1 MDTAQAKKIAM
12 RVSFVSIAGNIVLSA
27 GKLIAGVLGH
37 SSAMISDAVHSA
49 SDVLSTIV
57 VMVGINISSKKEDNS
72 HQYGHERMECIA
84 AFILAG
90 LLFATGLGIGFSG
103 IEKIMHGGDLQAP
116 GLLPLIAA
124 VVSIIIKEA
133 MYWYTV
139 LAAKKINSA
148 SLKADAWHHRS
159 DALSSVGSFVGIL
172 GARMGFPIL
181 DPIAS
186 VLICLMIIKVSYDIV
201 RDAIDK
207 LVDKSCDDETI
218 RRMQT
223 VIMEQ
228 EGVMGVDL
236 LKTRLFGAKIY
247 VDVEICADG
256 NQTLIKAH
264 EIAENV
270 HQALEHGFPDVKHCM
285 VHVNPKQDEPD
296 AAPKQ
301 QNKG

>member
-1 MDTAQAKKIAM
+1 MDTAQSKKIAM
-12 RVSFVSIAGNIVLSA
+12 RVSFVSIAGNIVLST
-27 GKLIAGVLGH
+27 GKLIAGIFGN

-49 SDVLSTIV
+49 SDVLSTVV

-103 IEKIMHGGDLQAP
+103 IEKIMHGSDLQAP

-124 VVSIIIKEA
+124 VVSIVVKEA

-159 DALSSVGSFVGIL
+159 DALSSVGSFIGIL
-172 GARMGFPIL
+172 GARLGFPIL

-228 EGVMGVDL
+228 EGVMGIDL
-236 LKTRLFGAKIY
+236 LKTRLFGSKIY

-256 NQTLIKAH
+256 NLTLIKAH
-264 EIAENV
+264 QIAESV
-270 HQALEHGFPDVKHCM
+270 HEALERDFPEVKHCM
-285 VHVNPKQDEPD
+285 VHVNPLQKEPD
-296 AAPKQ
+296 ERTEV
-301 QNKG
+301 

>member
-103 IEKIMHGGDLQAP
+103 VEKIMHGGDLQAP

-228 EGVMGVDL
+228 DGVMGVDL

-285 VHVNPKQDEPD
+285 VHVNPKQNMPELP
-296 AAPKQ
+296 PNQ
-301 QNKG
+301 

>member
-1 MDTAQAKKIAM
+1 MDSAQSKKIAM
-12 RVSFVSIAGNIVLSA
+12 RVSFVSIAGNIVLST
-27 GKLIAGVLGH
+27 GKLIAGVFGN

-49 SDVLSTIV
+49 SDVLSTVV

-103 IEKIMHGGDLQAP
+103 IEKIMHGSDLQAP

-124 VVSIIIKEA
+124 VVSIVVKEA

-139 LAAKKINSA
+139 IAAKKINSA

-172 GARMGFPIL
+172 GARLGLPIL

-228 EGVMGVDL
+228 EGVMGIDM
-236 LKTRLFGAKIY
+236 LKTRLFGSKIY

-256 NQTLIKAH
+256 NLTLIKAH
-264 EIAENV
+264 QIAESV
-270 HQALEHGFPDVKHCM
+270 HEALERDFPQVKHCM
-285 VHVNPKQDEPD
+285 VHVNPLQKEPD
-296 AAPKQ
+296 ERTEV
-301 QNKG
+301 

>member
-27 GKLIAGVLGH
+27 GKLVAGVLGH

-103 IEKIMHGGDLQAP
+103 VEKIMHGGDLQAP

-124 VVSIIIKEA
+124 VVSIILKEA

-181 DPIAS
+181 DPVAS

-228 EGVMGVDL
+228 EGVKGVDL
-236 LKTRLFGAKIY
+236 LKTRLFGSKIY

-270 HQALEHGFPDVKHCM
+270 HHALERDFPDVKHCM
-285 VHVNPKQDEPD
+285 VHVNPKQNKPEQPPD
-296 AAPKQ
+296 Q
-301 QNKG
+301 

>member
-1 MDTAQAKKIAM
+1 MDSAQSKKIAM
-12 RVSFVSIAGNIVLSA
+12 RVSFVSIAGNIVLST
-27 GKLIAGVLGH
+27 GKLIAGVFGN

-49 SDVLSTIV
+49 SDVLSTVV

-103 IEKIMHGGDLQAP
+103 IEKIMHGNDLQAP

-124 VVSIIIKEA
+124 VVSIVVKEA

-139 LAAKKINSA
+139 IAAKKINSA

-172 GARMGFPIL
+172 GARLGLPIL

-228 EGVMGVDL
+228 EGVMGIDM
-236 LKTRLFGAKIY
+236 LKTRLFGSKIY

-256 NQTLIKAH
+256 NLTLIKAH
-264 EIAENV
+264 QIAESV
-270 HQALEHGFPDVKHCM
+270 HEALERDFPEVKHCM
-285 VHVNPKQDEPD
+285 VHVNPLQKEPD
-296 AAPKQ
+296 ERTEV
-301 QNKG
+301 

>member
-103 IEKIMHGGDLQAP
+103 VEKIMHGGDLQAP

-270 HQALEHGFPDVKHCM
+270 HQALEHGFPEVKHCM
-285 VHVNPKQDEPD
+285 VHVNPKQEPD
-296 AAPKQ
+296 AAPEQ

>member
-1 MDTAQAKKIAM
+1 MDTVQAKKIAM
-12 RVSFVSIAGNIVLSA
+12 RVSFVSIAGNIILSA

-37 SSAMISDAVHSA
+37 SSAMVSDAVHSA

-90 LLFATGLGIGFSG
+90 LLFATGAGIGFSG
-103 IEKIMHGGDLQAP
+103 VEKIIHGGDLQAP

-124 VVSIIIKEA
+124 VVSIVVQEA

-207 LVDKSCDDETI
+207 LVDKSCDGETI

-228 EGVMGVDL
+228 EGVEGVDL
-236 LKTRLFGAKIY
+236 LKTRLFGSKIY

-270 HQALEHGFPDVKHCM
+270 HHALERDFPDVKHCM
-285 VHVNPKQDEPD
+285 VHVNPKQ
-296 AAPKQ
+296 
-301 QNKG
+301 NKPELPPEQ

>member
-12 RVSFVSIAGNIVLSA
+12 RVSFVSIAGNIVLST

-103 IEKIMHGGDLQAP
+103 VEKILHGSELQAP

-124 VVSIIIKEA
+124 VASIVVKEA

-218 RRMQT
+218 SRMQT

-236 LKTRLFGAKIY
+236 LKTRLFGSKIY

-256 NQTLIKAH
+256 NLTLIKAH
-264 EIAENV
+264 QIAESV
-270 HQALEHGFPDVKHCM
+270 HEALERDFPEVKHCM
-285 VHVNPKQDEPD
+285 VHVNPLQKEPD
-296 AAPKQ
+296 DPPEQ
-301 QNKG
+301 

>member
-1 MDTAQAKKIAM
+1 MDTAQTKKIAM
-12 RVSFVSIAGNIVLSA
+12 RVSGVTIVGNILLSIGKMIAGIIGN
-27 GKLIAGVLGH
+27 

-49 SDVLSTIV
+49 SDVLSTVV

-103 IEKIMHGGDLQAP
+103 IEKITQDGDHLQAP
-116 GLLPLIAA
+116 GMLPLIAA
-124 VVSIIIKEA
+124 VISIVVKEG

-139 LAAKKINSA
+139 RAAKKTNSA

-159 DALSSVGSFVGIL
+159 DALSSVGSFAGIL
-172 GARMGFPIL
+172 GARLGLPVL

-186 VLICLMIIKVSYDIV
+186 VLICVMIIKVSYDIV
-201 RDAIDK
+201 KDAIDK
-207 LVDKSCDDETI
+207 LVDKSCDEETI
-218 RRMQT
+218 KRMNT
-223 VIMEQ
+223 VILEQ
-228 EGVMGVDL
+228 EGVLGVDL
-236 LKTRLFGAKIY
+236 LKTRLFGSKIY

-256 NQTLIKAH
+256 AQTLLQAH

-270 HQALEHGFPDVKHCM
+270 HLILEHEFPDVKHCM
-285 VHVNPKQDEPD
+285 VHVNPQKENDPV
-296 AAPKQ
+296 
-301 QNKG
+301 

>member
-1 MDTAQAKKIAM
+1 MDTAQTKKIAM
-12 RVSFVSIAGNIVLSA
+12 RVSGVTIVGNILLSIGKMIAGIIGN
-27 GKLIAGVLGH
+27 

-49 SDVLSTIV
+49 SDVLSTVV

-103 IEKIMHGGDLQAP
+103 IEKITQDGDHLQAP
-116 GLLPLIAA
+116 GMLPLIAA
-124 VVSIIIKEA
+124 VISIVVKEG

-139 LAAKKINSA
+139 RAAKKTNSA

-159 DALSSVGSFVGIL
+159 DALSSVGSFAGIL
-172 GARMGFPIL
+172 GARLGLPVL

-186 VLICLMIIKVSYDIV
+186 VLICVMIIKVSYDIV
-201 RDAIDK
+201 KDAIDK
-207 LVDKSCDDETI
+207 LVDKSCDEEMI
-218 RRMQT
+218 KRMNT
-223 VIMEQ
+223 VILEQ
-228 EGVMGVDL
+228 EGVLGVDL
-236 LKTRLFGAKIY
+236 LKTRLFGSKIY

-256 NQTLIKAH
+256 AQTLLQAH

-270 HQALEHGFPDVKHCM
+270 HLILEHEFPDVKHCM
-285 VHVNPKQDEPD
+285 VHVNPQKENGPV
-296 AAPKQ
+296 
-301 QNKG
+301 

>member
-1 MDTAQAKKIAM
+1 MDTAQSKKIAM
-12 RVSFVSIAGNIVLSA
+12 KVSFVSIAGNIVLST
-27 GKLIAGVLGH
+27 GKLIAGVLGN

-49 SDVLSTIV
+49 SDVLSTVV
-57 VMVGINISSKKEDNS
+57 VMVGINISSRKEDNS

-103 IEKIMHGGDLQAP
+103 IEKIMHGSDLQAP

-124 VVSIIIKEA
+124 VVSIVVKEA

-218 RRMQT
+218 SRMQT

-236 LKTRLFGAKIY
+236 LKTRLFGSKIY

-256 NQTLIKAH
+256 NLTLIKAH
-264 EIAENV
+264 QIAESV
-270 HQALEHGFPDVKHCM
+270 HEALERDFPEVKHCM
-285 VHVNPKQDEPD
+285 VHVNPLQKEPD
-296 AAPKQ
+296 EQ
-301 QNKG
+301 TEE

>member
-1 MDTAQAKKIAM
+1 MDSAQSKKIAM
-12 RVSFVSIAGNIVLSA
+12 RVSFVSIAGNIVLST
-27 GKLIAGVLGH
+27 GKLIAGVFGN

-49 SDVLSTIV
+49 SDVLSTVV

-103 IEKIMHGGDLQAP
+103 IEKIMHGSDLQAP

-124 VVSIIIKEA
+124 VVSIVVKEA

-139 LAAKKINSA
+139 IAAKKINSA

-172 GARMGFPIL
+172 GARLGLPIL

-228 EGVMGVDL
+228 EGVMGIDM
-236 LKTRLFGAKIY
+236 LKTRLFGSKIY

-256 NQTLIKAH
+256 NLTLIKAH
-264 EIAENV
+264 QIAESV
-270 HQALEHGFPDVKHCM
+270 HEALERDFPEVKHCM
-285 VHVNPKQDEPD
+285 VHVNPLQKEPD
-296 AAPKQ
+296 ERTEV
-301 QNKG
+301 

>member
-1 MDTAQAKKIAM
+1 MDSAQSKKIAM
-12 RVSFVSIAGNIVLSA
+12 RVSFVSIAGNIVLST
-27 GKLIAGVLGH
+27 GKLIAGVFGN

-49 SDVLSTIV
+49 SDVLSTVV

-103 IEKIMHGGDLQAP
+103 IEKIMHGSDLQAP

-124 VVSIIIKEA
+124 VVSIVVKEA

-172 GARMGFPIL
+172 GARLGFPIL

-228 EGVMGVDL
+228 EGVMGIDM
-236 LKTRLFGAKIY
+236 LKTRLFGSKIY

-256 NQTLIKAH
+256 NLTLIKAH
-264 EIAENV
+264 QIAESV
-270 HQALEHGFPDVKHCM
+270 HEALERDFPEVKHCM
-285 VHVNPKQDEPD
+285 VHVNPLQKEPD
-296 AAPKQ
+296 ERTEV
-301 QNKG
+301 

>member
-1 MDTAQAKKIAM
+1 MDTAQSKKIAM
-12 RVSFVSIAGNIVLSA
+12 RVSVISIAGNIVLSA
-27 GKLIAGVLGH
+27 GKLIAGVIGH

-124 VVSIIIKEA
+124 VASIIVKEA
-133 MYWYTV
+133 MYWFTV
-139 LAAKKINSA
+139 RAAKKINSA

-228 EGVMGVDL
+228 DGVMGVDL
-236 LKTRLFGAKIY
+236 LKTRLFGSKIY

-256 NQTLIKAH
+256 GQTLTKAH
-264 EIAENV
+264 EIAESV
-270 HQALEHGFPDVKHCM
+270 HQALERDFPEVKHCM
-285 VHVNPKQDEPD
+285 VHVNPKLDEPD
-296 AAPKQ
+296 AAQEQ

>member
-103 IEKIMHGGDLQAP
+103 VEKIMHGGDLQAP